1 VILAADVTLPDNAGY
16 VVAAYLVFLL
26 LLLIYVA
33 IMATKLSRFE
43 RELTELNELAEKQ
56 EEDMTTRGPASGGQR
71 PTASPSVPSA
81 SGTPPR
87 TAA

>member
-1 VILAADVTLPDNAGY
+1 MILAADVTLPDNAGY

-43 RELTELNELAEKQ
+43 RELTELNELAE
-56 EEDMTTRGPASGGQR
+56 ERAGGPAFGGHV
-71 PTASPSVPSA
+71 AA
-81 SGTPPR
+81 SGTPGE
-87 TAA
+87 AA

>member
-1 VILAADVTLPDNAGY
+1 MTILAADVTLPDNAGY
-16 VVAAYLVFLL
+16 VVAAYLVFLV

-43 RELTELNELAEKQ
+43 RELTELNDIAE
-56 EEDMTTRGPASGGQR
+56 EREGDIDGGPASGGQR

-81 SGTPPR
+81 SGTR
-87 TAA
+87 GAA

>member
-43 RELTELNELAEKQ
+43 RELTELNELAEMQ
-56 EEDMTTRGPASGGQR
+56 DEETPDRGPASGAHR

>member
-1 VILAADVTLPDNAGY
+1 MILAADVTLPDNAGY
-16 VVAAYLVFLL
+16 VVAAYLVFLA
-26 LLLIYVA
+26 LLLIYVV
-33 IMATKLSRFE
+33 IMASKLSRFE
-43 RELTELNELAEKQ
+43 RELTELNEIAEKRD
-56 EEDMTTRGPASGGQR
+56 EEDATGGQR

>member
-1 VILAADVTLPDNAGY
+1 MILAADVTLPDNAGY

-43 RELTELNELAEKQ
+43 RELTELNELAEKH
-56 EEDMTTRGPASGGQR
+56 EDEISSGGPASGGHV
-71 PTASPSVPSA
+71 AA

>member
-1 VILAADVTLPDNAGY
+1 MTLAADVTLPDNAGY

-43 RELTELNELAEKQ
+43 RELTELNELAE
-56 EEDMTTRGPASGGQR
+56 ERESDAVRGPASGGHR
-71 PTASPSVPSA
+71 PTAAPSVPPA